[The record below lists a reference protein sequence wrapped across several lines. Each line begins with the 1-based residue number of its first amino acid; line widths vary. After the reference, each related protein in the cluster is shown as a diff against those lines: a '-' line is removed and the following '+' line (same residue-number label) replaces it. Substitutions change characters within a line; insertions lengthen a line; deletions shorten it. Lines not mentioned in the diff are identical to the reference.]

1 MSITCRFCEKP
12 IGPDDVCVEVLTGKS
27 LGSDPGQWEEAS
39 AVHLRCL
46 RPEPLGPLPLPPT
59 LKDEDIP

>member
-1 MSITCRFCEKP
+1 MPFTCRLCEKA
-12 IGPDDVCVEVLTGKS
+12 IEPDDVCVEVLTGRS
-27 LGSDPGQWEEAS
+27 LGADPAQWEQAS

-59 LKDEDIP
+59 LADEDIP